1 MKTIDAIVKAFRPL
15 LLGVW
20 LGAAIFFGAAVAPS
34 LFSVLRGAGLDNAN
48 ELAGTIVGRLLT
60 VINRGGFEI
69 SFLLLITAFFVSKYQ
84 SRLARYIEML
94 SLAIMAIMTG
104 IGHWVISAR
113 IATLRAAMQTSI
125 DRIAPDDP
133 RRVEFASLHSYSVMV
148 MAVALIAGL
157 VAFVVIVSARRK
169 ERAVS

>member
-1 MKTIDAIVKAFRPL
+1 
-15 LLGVW
+15 
-20 LGAAIFFGAAVAPS
+20 VAPS
-34 LFSVLRGAGLDNAN
+34 LFGVLRGAGLDNAN
-48 ELAGTIVGRLLT
+48 ELAGTIVGRLLS

-69 SFLLLITAFFVSKYQ
+69 GLFLLITAFFVSKYQ
-84 SRLARYIEML
+84 SRLARYVEMI
-94 SLAIMAIMTG
+94 SLAIMAMMTG

-133 RRVEFASLHSYSVMV
+133 RRVEFASLHSYSVTI

-157 VAFVVIVSARRK
+157 VAFVVVVGAKARDAST
-169 ERAVS
+169 ENGLSGVN